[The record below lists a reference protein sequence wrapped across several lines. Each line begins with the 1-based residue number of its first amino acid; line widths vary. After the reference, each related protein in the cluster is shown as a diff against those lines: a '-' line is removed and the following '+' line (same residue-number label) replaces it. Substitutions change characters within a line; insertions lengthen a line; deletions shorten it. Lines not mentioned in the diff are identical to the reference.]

1 MSASI
6 YSCSIIF
13 LSVFLEALPFVLIGT
28 IVSSLIEV
36 FVSRDMIER
45 IGGRGVFS
53 YLLMGLAG
61 MVFPVC
67 ECAIVPIVRRLLR
80 KGMPVGLALTFMLS
94 VPIVNPVV
102 LLSTYYAFPGDL
114 FYPLMRGVSGYIIAV
129 VIGLFM
135 NRRISE
141 EAVVGYEEMHHRKI
155 SSAFVPLLSLHEGG
169 CECEHCSDLNKRK
182 SVKEVVR
189 SILEHTSTE
198 LYTSGRYL
206 ILGVFIASL
215 MQVYVP
221 KEALFRVGTHPVLGI
236 LVLMF
241 FAFVLSL
248 CSEADAFI
256 AATFRGSF
264 SPVSV
269 LSFMVLGPMI
279 DIKNILMLSGVF
291 GKRVILR
298 LVLAVS
304 GLCFVFM
311 FILGFFAV

>member
-36 FVSRDMIER
+36 FVSRDMIEK

-80 KGMPVGLALTFMLS
+80 KGMPIGLALTFMLS
-94 VPIVNPVV
+94 VPIVNPIV
-102 LLSTYYAFPGDL
+102 LLSTYYAFPGDF
-114 FYPLMRGVSGYIIAV
+114 FYPLMRGISGYIIAV

-135 NRRISE
+135 NRRISRE
-141 EAVVGYEEMHHRKI
+141 EVVGHEEIHRREI
-155 SSAFVPLLSLHEGG
+155 SSVLVPLLSLHEEG
-169 CECEHCSDLNKRK
+169 CECEHCSDLNKRRGM
-182 SVKEVVR
+182 KEVLR
-189 SILEHTSTE
+189 SILDHTSAE

-206 ILGVFIASL
+206 ILGVLIASL

-221 KEALFRVGTHPVLGI
+221 KKALFQVGTHPVLGI
-236 LVLMF
+236 SALMI

-248 CSEADAFI
+248 CSEADAFV
-256 AATFRGSF
+256 AATFRGIF
-264 SPVSV
+264 SPVAV
-269 LSFMVLGPMI
+269 LGFMVLGPMI
-279 DIKNILMLSGVF
+279 DIKNILMLSRVF
-291 GKRVILR
+291 EKKALIK
-298 LVLAVS
+298 LVVMVS
-304 GLCFVFM
+304 SLCFIFM